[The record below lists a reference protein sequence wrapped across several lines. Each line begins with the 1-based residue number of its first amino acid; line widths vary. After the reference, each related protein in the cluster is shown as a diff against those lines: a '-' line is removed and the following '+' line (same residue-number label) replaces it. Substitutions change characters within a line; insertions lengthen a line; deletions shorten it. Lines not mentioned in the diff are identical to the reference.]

1 MPLLLITLLA
11 IALIVT
17 MIGFLLSSK
26 PQVRSQRATT
36 YTSTRNRRHVYN
48 PVDDVPLPLRARR
61 YSVEI
66 EQTAAFSL
74 SIPAIWER
82 ISGRNTG
89 QQLPWRVIVIGLV
102 SIFILGFYSLN
113 VLLPHPAS
121 FGPTWFLSGNVAA
134 PQQNPRVP
142 NPPIYKASQ
151 DLVRLGQLDPAQ
163 YSTSQ
168 EYNLWSLS
176 TCSAAAMTE
185 VINAYGHHYRITD
198 ILKVESQ
205 LGNITPALGLLR
217 DSGIA
222 DTVAKFG
229 FKTDWGYKRTLDQII
244 TVANQGRPVIVS
256 FPPDRYPQGHL
267 VVVTGGNNTNVYL
280 ADSSIFNRHAISHQQ
295 FMQWWGGFS
304 AIVTPK

>member
-11 IALIVT
+11 VALIVT

-36 YTSTRNRRHVYN
+36 YPSTRNRRRAYN
-48 PVDDVPLPLRARR
+48 PVDSVPLRSRR

-66 EQTAAFSL
+66 EQTGTFGL
-74 SIPAIWER
+74 SIAAIWER
-82 ISGRNTG
+82 ITGRTSG

-102 SIFILGFYSLN
+102 SIFVVSFYSLN
-113 VLLPHPAS
+113 LLLPHPAS
-121 FGPTWFLSGNVAA
+121 FGPAWFLSGNVAA
-134 PQQNPRVP
+134 TQQNPKVP

-151 DLVRLGQLDPAQ
+151 NLLRLGQLDSAQ
-163 YSTSQ
+163 YNTSQ
-168 EYNLWSLS
+168 EYSLWSLS

-198 ILKVESQ
+198 ILQIESR
-205 LGNITPALGLLR
+205 LGDITPALGLLQ

-229 FKTDWGYKRTLDQII
+229 FKTDWGYKRNLDQII
-244 TVANQGRPVIVS
+244 TIANQGRPVIVS
-256 FPPDRYPQGHL
+256 FPPNRYPQGHL
-267 VVVTGGNNTNVYL
+267 VVVTGGNSTGVNL
-280 ADSSIFNRHAISHQQ
+280 ADSSIFNRRSISHQQ